1 MLRCQ
6 RALRDAIQGQMKRL
20 GKDTNQRNNKGRKW
34 GCVGAVVMPRW
45 SQQQLK
51 WTTALLLCPL
61 LLDVSGMNQTAKAG
75 LFQPL
80 IRLLQPKLEARLVSE
95 CRQLAKQALNDVAS
109 ELAPESWL
117 NNALEEP
124 CRTLARPVSEC
135 LIKETSRSGRELG
148 VLTELLRG
156 KVGDDAS
163 VVIQRCLTSLTGLP
177 QSSLNQV
184 PLQELMERLRQ

>member
-6 RALRDAIQGQMKRL
+6 RAVSDAIQGQLKRL

-95 CRQLAKQALNDVAS
+95 CRQLAKQALGGVVS
-109 ELAPESWL
+109 ELPDSWL
-117 NNALEEP
+117 NSAVEQP
-124 CRTLARPVSEC
+124 CQTLARPVSQC

-177 QSSLNQV
+177 QSSLDPV

>member
-1 MLRCQ
+1 
-6 RALRDAIQGQMKRL
+6 
-20 GKDTNQRNNKGRKW
+20 
-34 GCVGAVVMPRW
+34 MP
-45 SQQQLK
+45 K
-51 WTTALLLCPL
+51 WTRYNLRWATALLLSPL
-61 LLDVSGMNQTAKAG
+61 LLEVSSWHQNAQAG

-80 IRLLQPKLEARLVSE
+80 IQLLQPRIERQLVSE
-95 CRQLAKQALNDVAS
+95 CLQLAEQALDGVAA
-109 ELAPESWL
+109 EIAPKSWL
-117 NNALEEP
+117 NSAVEQP

-135 LIKETSRSGRELG
+135 LIRETSRSGRELG

-177 QSSLNQV
+177 QSSLDPV